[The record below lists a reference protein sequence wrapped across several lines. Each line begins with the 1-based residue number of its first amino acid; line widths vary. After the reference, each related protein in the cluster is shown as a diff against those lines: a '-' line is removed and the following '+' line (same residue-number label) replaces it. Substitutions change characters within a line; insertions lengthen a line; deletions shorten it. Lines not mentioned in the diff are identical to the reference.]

1 MEVLFEEIL
10 ESRNKQIIE
19 EEYEKENHLILSKYT
34 SKAYYKYSLEL
45 LQILL
50 EKSKYTNKKHIFHM
64 SLYYLLKILYN
75 FKNIPYIDNY
85 DLLILISFSL
95 GIKATVDQHKTPF
108 VTKLKLIYSEKY
120 SSYSNIEINLCEV
133 ICLKLLD
140 YDINIFTP
148 YECLYYLFNKD
159 VNKLM
164 ILTKELENIIFND
177 PNELLFKKPYSL
189 VQDIIY
195 NLNLKNQN
203 LKQALLL
210 NKKTAPILKKKDEKK
225 IINNES
231 TPTTSVSSSYGSNN
245 NARNNFSS
253 KKLKGGLRSQSNGI
267 FNNKYVINHINK
279 ELNNIYYNNFMA
291 IRDNNSTNK
300 ENSNNYYPLYTSINN
315 NNIINNENIIKK
327 VIYKNYN
334 FKDLN
339 NRTNKNF
346 DNLNNIKLCRGSPYK
361 KNINTAKINIYSN
374 KNLISHNEAIKL
386 KKLEINNCKCSKIEN
401 INREKGL
408 FSKKKIFDRNP
419 KNNLENNR
427 SNNLSTNYLKNYEAQ
442 HSPEISVFKKPKI
455 DKKKMKTAFKSNK
468 KKPNYRQ
475 RINFNTVLKNSNS
488 QYQKISDLCKK
499 INFDV
504 FNNVSEK
511 EKSNNQV

>member
-10 ESRNKQIIE
+10 ENKNKQIIE
-19 EEYEKENHLILSKYT
+19 EDYQKENHLILSKYT
-34 SKAYYKYSLEL
+34 SKAYYKYSLDL

-50 EKSKYTNKKHIFHM
+50 EKSEYINKKYIFHM

-75 FKNIPYIDNY
+75 FKNIPCIDNY

-108 VTKLKLIYSEKY
+108 ITKLKRIYSEKY
-120 SSYSNIEINLCEV
+120 SSYNNKEISSCEI

-164 ILTKELENIIFND
+164 ILTKELENIIFHD
-177 PNELLFKKPYSL
+177 PYELLIKKPYNL
-189 VQDIIY
+189 VQEVICNI
-195 NLNLKNQN
+195 NLKNQN
-203 LKQALLL
+203 IKQSLLL
-210 NKKTAPILKKKDEKK
+210 NKKTAPILKKQDNKK

-231 TPTTSVSSSYGSNN
+231 TPTTSVSSSNGSNN

-253 KKLKGGLRSQSNGI
+253 KKIKAGLRSQSNGI
-267 FNNKYVINHINK
+267 INNKYIISNINK
-279 ELNNIYYNNFMA
+279 ELNHIYYNNFMA
-291 IRDNNSTNK
+291 IRGNNSASKDN
-300 ENSNNYYPLYTSINN
+300 NNYYPLYTSINN
-315 NNIINNENIIKK
+315 NIINNNDNIIQK

-334 FKDLN
+334 FKDLK
-339 NRTNKNF
+339 NRTNKNL
-346 DNLNNIKLCRGSPYK
+346 DSLNNIKLYKNSPYK
-361 KNINTAKINIYSN
+361 KSISNKNINIYSN
-374 KNLISHNEAIKL
+374 KNLITQNEAIKL
-386 KKLEINNCKCSKIEN
+386 KKLEINNYKCSKIEN
-401 INREKGL
+401 INRENGF
-408 FSKKKIFDRNP
+408 FSTKNIIDRNP
-419 KNNLENNR
+419 KNNLNNNI
-427 SNNLSTNYLKNYEAQ
+427 SNNLSTNYLKNCKAQ

-455 DKKKMKTAFKSNK
+455 DKKKMKTSFKTNK
-468 KKPNYRQ
+468 KKINYKQ

-504 FNNVSEK
+504 FNTTSEK
-511 EKSNNQV
+511 EKSDNQV

>member
-10 ESRNKQIIE
+10 EKKNNQIIE
-19 EEYEKENHLILSKYT
+19 EDYEKENHLILSKYT

-50 EKSKYTNKKHIFHM
+50 EKSDYINKNHIFHM
-64 SLYYLLKILYN
+64 SLSFLLKILYK

-108 VTKLKLIYSEKY
+108 VTKLKRIYSEKY
-120 SSYSNIEINLCEV
+120 SSYNNIEITLCEV

-164 ILTKELENIIFND
+164 ILIKELENIIFND
-177 PNELLFKKPYSL
+177 PNELLNKKPYDL
-189 VQDIIY
+189 AQEVICNID
-195 NLNLKNQN
+195 LKNQN
-203 LKQALLL
+203 LKLTLLL
-210 NKKTAPILKKKDEKK
+210 NKKTAPFLKKKDNQK

-231 TPTTSVSSSYGSNN
+231 TPTTSVSSSNGSNN

-267 FNNKYVINHINK
+267 INNKSIINNINK
-279 ELNNIYYNNFMA
+279 ELNHMYYNNFMV
-291 IRDNNSTNK
+291 IRSNNSTNK
-300 ENSNNYYPLYTSINN
+300 ENNNNYYPLYTSINN
-315 NNIINNENIIKK
+315 NIINNDNIIQK
-327 VIYKNYN
+327 VIYKNIN
-334 FKDLN
+334 FKDLK
-339 NRTNKNF
+339 NRTNKNI
-346 DNLNNIKLCRGSPYK
+346 DNLNNIKLYKSSPYK
-361 KNINTAKINIYSN
+361 KNINNTNMNIYSS
-374 KNLISHNEAIKL
+374 KNLITQNEAIKL
-386 KKLEINNCKCSKIEN
+386 KKLEISNSKYSQIEN
-401 INREKGL
+401 IKREKGL
-408 FSKKKIFDRNP
+408 FSKKKIIDRNT
-419 KNNLENNR
+419 KNNLKNNR
-427 SNNLSTNYLKNYEAQ
+427 SNNLISNHLMDYKPQ
-442 HSPEISVFKKPKI
+442 HSPEISVFQKPKI
-455 DKKKMKTAFKSNK
+455 DKKKMKTSFKTNK
-468 KKPNYRQ
+468 KKINYKQ

-504 FNNVSEK
+504 FNTASEK